1 MKSEKL
7 VNSGISIL
15 CGFLL
20 VVIVTVTFAQIVL
33 RNFFAS
39 GLPWYD
45 EVAQICMTWL
55 VLFGAIWA
63 TKNNQHLNTGL
74 KLHQKLKER
83 HIRLIDGFLELVV
96 AIITGVVAYRIGR
109 FSLMSMDFSIVALPW
124 LKLGYIFIVMPVAML
139 AICYY
144 YLKNC
149 CQNLIAAFKKVK
161 FT

>member
-1 MKSEKL
+1 M
-7 VNSGISIL
+7 
-15 CGFLL
+15 
-20 VVIVTVTFAQIVL
+20 QIVL

-45 EVAQICMTWL
+45 EVTQICMTWL

-74 KLHQKLKER
+74 KMHRNLNER
-83 HIRLIDGFLELVV
+83 QIHLIDGILELVV
-96 AIITGVVAYRIGR
+96 AVITGTVAYRIAR

-124 LKLGYIFIVMPVAML
+124 LKLGYIFMVMPISMGT
-139 AICYY
+139 ICYY

-149 CQNLIAAFKKVK
+149 CKNLALAFKKG
-161 FT
+161 